1 MSVVTR
7 AVMTIG
13 LSLAIVCSATAQELR
28 SFHGRVVFVAGTRMG
43 FALDIGSSFEVDLTK
58 VDQTRYELLKSG
70 DP

>member
-13 LSLAIVCSATAQELR
+13 LSLAIVCWAMAQELR
-28 SFHGRVVFVAGTRMG
+28 SFHGRVVVVAGTTMG
-43 FALDIGSSFEVDLTK
+43 FALDIGSSFEVD
-58 VDQTRYELLKSG
+58 QTHYKLLKSG